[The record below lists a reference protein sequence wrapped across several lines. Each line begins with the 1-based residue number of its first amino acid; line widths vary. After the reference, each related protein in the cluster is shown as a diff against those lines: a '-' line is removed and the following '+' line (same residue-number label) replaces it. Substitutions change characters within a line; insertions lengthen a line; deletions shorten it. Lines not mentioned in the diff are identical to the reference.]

1 MNEDVKSDKNLKTH
15 KDLWKTNKKEKDE
28 TITVKITDVSF
39 YAILKSVVIFILV
52 IFIIL
57 PIILLFFTTILGVS
71 IGSFL

>member
-1 MNEDVKSDKNLKTH
+1 MNGDVKSDNNLQTH

-39 YAILKSVVIFILV
+39 YAILKSVVIFLLV
-52 IFIIL
+52 TFIIL

-71 IGSFL
+71 LGSLL